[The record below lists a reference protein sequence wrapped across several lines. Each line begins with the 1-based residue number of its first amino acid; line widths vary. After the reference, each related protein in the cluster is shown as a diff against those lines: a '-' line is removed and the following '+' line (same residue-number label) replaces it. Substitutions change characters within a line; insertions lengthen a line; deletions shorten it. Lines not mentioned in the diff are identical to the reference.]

1 MSGASRIEWTDRVW
15 NPTVGCTRVSAGC
28 EHCYAEVF
36 AHRLGAMG
44 RPEYHGLTSKHA
56 DGSVTW
62 TGQPRMLSE
71 RIKDPLRWKKP
82 QRVFVNSMSDLFHE
96 SVTDEFIESVF
107 GLMAVAQQHTFQ
119 VLTKRPERILD
130 WFNKRHGLE
139 SVAQAVAGAAENR
152 TPRWVIWDARGQV
165 KEKYYGELGAKA
177 SRSETFKLRQPWP
190 GWPLPNVWLGVSV
203 EDQAAADERIPLLLD
218 TPAAVRF
225 LSCEPLLG
233 PLDLTTPWYRLSQG
247 NIHWVIA
254 GGESG
259 PGGRWLVEPFRVEQD
274 QAIDGQ
280 RTWWEPK
287 PAAIDW
293 VRSIRDQCQAA
304 DVPFFFK
311 QWGGPTPKAGGRL
324 LAGRE
329 WNEFPA
335 TDHGR

>member
-1 MSGASRIEWTDRVW
+1 MTW
-15 NPTVGCTRVSAGC
+15 NPTIGCTRVSAGC
-28 EHCYAEVF
+28 EHCYAEKR
-36 AHRLGAMG
+36 AYRNAAMG
-44 RPEYHGLTSKHA
+44 NADYAGLTRKHA
-56 DGSVTW
+56 DGSINW
-62 TGQPRMLSE
+62 TGEVRMLAKRLE
-71 RIKDPLRWKKP
+71 QPLRWKAP
-82 QRVFVNSMSDLFHE
+82 RRIFVDSMSDLFHE
-96 SVTDEFIESVF
+96 SVSDAFIADVINI
-107 GLMAVAQQHTFQ
+107 MVRCPQHTFQ
-119 VLTKRPERILD
+119 ILTKRPERMQRLLSNLAHNSAILHIP
-130 WFNKRHGLE
+130 F
-139 SVAQAVAGAAENR
+139 
-152 TPRWVIWDARGQV
+152 
-165 KEKYYGELGAKA
+165 
-177 SRSETFKLRQPWP
+177 
-190 GWPLPNVWLGVSV
+190 WPLPNVWLGVSV

>member
-203 EDQAAADERIPLLLD
+203 ENQEAADERIPLLLE
-218 TPAAVRF
+218 TPAAHRWV
-225 LSCEPLLG
+225 SCEPLLG
-233 PLDLTTPWYRLSQG
+233 PVDLHRWLCCDPRNPGGHLHLASLEW
-247 NIHWVIA
+247 IVV

-259 PGGRWLVEPFRVEQD
+259 PKARTMELTWLTNVVTDWGCGAGIPVYIKQDSGPRPGMQGRISDALWAVKELPE
-274 QAIDGQ
+274 G
-280 RTWWEPK
+280 WK
-287 PAAIDW
+287 
-293 VRSIRDQCQAA
+293 
-304 DVPFFFK
+304 
-311 QWGGPTPKAGGRL
+311 
-324 LAGRE
+324 
-329 WNEFPA
+329 
-335 TDHGR
+335 